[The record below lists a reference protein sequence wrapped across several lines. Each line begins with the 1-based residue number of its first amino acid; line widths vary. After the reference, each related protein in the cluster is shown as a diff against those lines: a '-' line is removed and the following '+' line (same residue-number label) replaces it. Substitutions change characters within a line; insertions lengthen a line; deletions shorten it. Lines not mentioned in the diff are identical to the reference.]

1 MEASGKNQK
10 DNDVEVQAED
20 EKVTKIGLLQILG
33 LEPVSSH
40 EKSMRVDV
48 YKTWIKYFAQKN

>member
-48 YKTWIKYFAQKN
+48 YKT